1 MENNINNVS
10 NNYEI
15 ELSENFNKENNKDYH
30 VYSLIPSNYEKI
42 SNNDYIKES
51 NFDKNKNQFNKIVS
65 KLITKIKQIYSQLF
79 FKWCYDIIK
88 QGEKSKLNIS
98 SLKNKNILREYSS
111 EKLFNNILPLWDNY
125 SKLKEKKSDN
135 ILFKILIQLHLKKIF
150 LASLLLL
157 IVTIL
162 DFGGIIVYNEL
173 LKRFNKEENNININN
188 DYNSLFNL
196 KKYSLLNL
204 ILYMI
209 IYTPI
214 TFILHFQAVYICEFI
229 SSLSQSQ
236 LKSLIY
242 DKILKKATYINTN
255 FNHGKIIN
263 LFQSNTDKFGNLI
276 TSLPD
281 IFSLPF
287 KIIYSIILLLKFFG
301 YTIIPCI
308 IILMLLFFLFYKFGK
323 KQNEYENELMEIS
336 DKKMEVITQT
346 FNIIKIIKLNVWEKL
361 FIKKIQQVKN
371 SENTIMRKKAYMTLI
386 VNSSYWNTETILV
399 FIIVFFYL
407 LKYHN
412 LDNSDLLTTMF
423 IFYNII
429 DQLYNFPN
437 IITNINDTF
446 LSLKRIQK
454 FLQIPNH
461 DKEQIKLLNDNSDF
475 TIDINNI
482 DFGVIK
488 SNKDIKES
496 KEEEENKKINGEDNN
511 DNEEKLL
518 EEENNKEMIKVKL
531 LKDINIQ
538 IKKGEHIG
546 IIGKVGSGKS
556 CLINSFI
563 NNLLIINDDENNNN
577 DLMEKNK
584 IINILDNISY
594 VSQNPLILN
603 DTFRNNILFFNEMN
617 EVKYNKVISIC
628 QLEPDLKLLK
638 NGDETDISEKDINLS
653 GGQKMRLAIARA
665 IYSEANIYI
674 FDDPLSALDSYV
686 GMNLFKEVFNNF
698 LKNKT
703 VIISTHSLQYLNF
716 FDRIIFMETGSIKWI
731 GPPQEI
737 LNQSF
742 YDEFS
747 KLINKNNNN
756 ENSNANSNTKEKI
769 NKDEQL
775 IGKFNLNDNNKNN
788 GDIDEKNIKYKDAFI
803 FFIRYSGG
811 IEFCIKVLFANI
823 IWKVSQLLSD
833 FYISKWSEKDNF
845 SGNKNNIYI
854 KLVIFTII
862 SLCSVFGVIYRQ
874 RLMDNGLINFNIKMH
889 EVLINKLIHASLNL
903 FHDITPKGKIYNL
916 INTDLTDASELNL
929 LISRY
934 IRNIFQILGSII
946 VCLAF
951 NKYSLIL
958 LIIIFYIEYLITIF
972 YLPASKQINELHA
985 NSRTPNIS
993 IAEETLNGIPII
1005 RSIHKEKKFREK
1017 FYEKLDENFTVI
1029 QYQNGIYCW
1038 LIIHLNLVSNLLSAF
1053 ILIFC
1058 YFFKSQFN
1066 TQSLGLL
1073 LKYSILISDQLFE
1086 IMIGVNDFGKNL
1098 SSVSRCE
1105 RYIKIPQEKYAIN
1118 NNSNVIINKNIF
1130 NKGKIKFENFS
1141 VKYRPNEPLVLK
1153 NINLE
1158 INPGEKIGVVG
1169 RTGGGKTTLSLCLFR
1184 ILEAEKG
1191 KIFIDNNDISQLDLL
1206 TLRQNISI
1214 IPQEPILIEG
1224 SLRYNIDPYNNFKD
1238 EEINTLIKELNLN
1251 NFMKGKNLEYKIEEN
1266 GNNLSV
1272 GERQLICIIRSLLR
1286 KNKIIIMDEA
1296 TSSIDYKTENIIQNA
1311 IDKAMNNCTVITIA
1325 HRIKTVINYNRI
1337 MVISNGQIIEF
1348 DTPENLLSKKGQFYL
1363 LYQESIN

>member
-1 MENNINNVS
+1 MSNINNDF

-15 ELSENFNKENNKDYH
+15 ELSENFMKEKNNKDFPD
-30 VYSLIPSNYEKI
+30 YSLIPSNYGKI
-42 SNNDYIKES
+42 SNSDFIQES
-51 NFDKNKNQFNKIVS
+51 NNNNKNKYNKI
-65 KLITKIKQIYSQLF
+65 LLNFIIKIKQIYSQLF

-98 SLKNKNILREYSS
+98 TLKNKTILHEYSS
-111 EKLFNNILPLWDNY
+111 EKLFNNILPLWDKY
-125 SKLKEKKSDN
+125 PKLKEKKSN
-135 ILFKILIQLHLKKIF
+135 IILFKILIQLHLKKIF

-173 LKRFNKEENNININN
+173 LKRFNKEENNNN
-188 DYNSLFNL
+188 KDYNSLFNL

-255 FNHGKIIN
+255 FNNGKIIN

-281 IFSLPF
+281 IFGLPF

-308 IILMLLFFLFYKFGK
+308 IILMLLFFLFYYFGK

-336 DKKMEVITQT
+336 DKKMDVISQT
-346 FNIIKIIKLNVWEKL
+346 FNIIKIIKFNVWEKL
-361 FIKKIQQVKN
+361 FINKIQQVKKL
-371 SENTIMRKKAYMTLI
+371 ENAVMRKKANMTLI

-399 FIIVFFYL
+399 FIVVFFYFV
-407 LKYHN
+407 KYHN

-429 DQLYNFPN
+429 DQLYDFPN

-461 DKEQIKLLNDNSDF
+461 DKEQIKLLNDNSELS
-475 TIDINNI
+475 IDINNI
-482 DFGVIK
+482 NFGVIK
-488 SNKDIKES
+488 SNKDIKDS
-496 KEEEENKKINGEDNN
+496 KEEEV
-511 DNEEKLL
+511 
-518 EEENNKEMIKVKL
+518 NNKNIDEDDDNDEKILDEEYNYEMIKVKL
-531 LKDINIQ
+531 LKDINIK
-538 IKKGEHIG
+538 IKKGEHLG

-563 NNLLIINDDENNNN
+563 NNLLIIKDDEGNKNN
-577 DLMEKNK
+577 LIKENK
-584 IINILDNISY
+584 KINILDNISY
-594 VSQNPLILN
+594 VSQNPWILN
-603 DTFRNNILFFNEMN
+603 DTFRNNILFFNEFD
-617 EVKYNKVISIC
+617 EDKYNKIISIC

-638 NGDETDISEKDINLS
+638 NGDKTDISEKGINLS

-665 IYSEANIYI
+665 IYNEADIFI
-674 FDDPLSALDSYV
+674 FDDPLNALDSYV
-686 GMNLFKEVFNNF
+686 GMNVFKEVFTNY

-703 VIISTHSLQYLNF
+703 VIISTHSLQYLNM
-716 FDRIIFMETGSIKWI
+716 FDRIIFMEYGTIKWV
-731 GPPQEI
+731 GPPNEI
-737 LNQSF
+737 TNQPF

-747 KLINKNNNN
+747 KLLKMKDNDESNNNINKK
-756 ENSNANSNTKEKI
+756 ENIKER
-769 NKDEQL
+769 EQL
-775 IGKFNLNDNNKNN
+775 IDKINLNNKNIIN
-788 GDIDEKNIKYKDAFI
+788 DEIDERNIKYFNSFI
-803 FFIRYSGG
+803 FFIKYSGG
-811 IEFCIKVLFANI
+811 IKFCIKVLFANV

-833 FYISKWSEKDNF
+833 FYISKWSEKDNIE
-845 SGNKNNIYI
+845 NKNNIYI
-854 KLVIFTII
+854 KLIIFTII
-862 SLCSVFGVIYRQ
+862 SFFSIFGVIYRQ

-889 EVLINKLIHASLNL
+889 EILINKLIHASLKL
-903 FHDITPKGKIYNL
+903 FHDITPKSKIYNL
-916 INTDLTDASELNL
+916 INTDLTDASDLNL

-934 IRNIFQILGSII
+934 LRNIFQILGSII
-946 VCLAF
+946 VCLTF
-951 NKYSLIL
+951 NKWSLIL

-972 YLPASKQINELHA
+972 YIPASKQINELEA

-993 IAEETLNGIPII
+993 IAEETLNGIPVI
-1005 RSIHKEKKFREK
+1005 RSIHKENKFREK

-1073 LKYSILISDQLFE
+1073 LKYSILLSDQLFE
-1086 IMIGVNDFGKNL
+1086 IMIGVNDFGKKL

-1105 RYIKIPQEKYAIN
+1105 RYTQIPQEKYISN
-1118 NNSNVIINKNIF
+1118 NNSDIIINKNIF

-1141 VKYRPNEPLVLK
+1141 VKYGPNEPLVLR
-1153 NINLE
+1153 NINLD
-1158 INPGEKIGVVG
+1158 INPGEKIGIVG

-1184 ILEAEKG
+1184 ILEAETG
-1191 KIFIDNNDISQLDLL
+1191 KIFIDNNDISQIDLL
-1206 TLRQNISI
+1206 NLRQNISI

-1224 SLRYNIDPYNNFKD
+1224 SLRYNLAPYNNFKD
-1238 EEINTLIKELNLN
+1238 NEINTLINELGLD

-1272 GERQLICIIRSLLR
+1272 GERQLICIIRALLR
-1286 KNKIIIMDEA
+1286 KNKIIVMDEA

-1325 HRIKTVINYNRI
+1325 HRIKTIINYNRI
-1337 MVISNGQIIEF
+1337 MVISKGEIVEF
-1348 DTPENLLSKKGQFYL
+1348 DTPENLLNKKGEFYM
-1363 LYQESIN
+1363 LYQESFNSS